1 MQFFCDVMLGRLAK
15 YLRILGFDTLYSRS
29 ASVSTL
35 VSKAFSDNRV
45 ILTRRTELVKRSV
58 AAPLLF
64 IHSNEPEEQIRQVLQ
79 HLQIAPADTKPLS
92 RCLAC
97 NSLLHNADRHQVEGR
112 VPAYVFSTIERFSA
126 CPECRRVYWQ
136 GTHSANMLQRIAN
149 ILQLPDAQPKTLT

>member
-15 YLRILGFDTLYSRS
+15 YLRILGFDTLYNR
-29 ASVSTL
+29 SVSVSAL
-35 VSKAFSDNRV
+35 ISKALSDNRV
-45 ILTRRTELVKRSV
+45 VLTRRTALVKRSV

-64 IHSNEPEEQIRQVLQ
+64 IHSNDPAEQVGEVLQ

-97 NSLLHNADRHQVEGR
+97 NSLLHNADRDHVEGR
-112 VPAYVFSTIERFSA
+112 VPSYVFSTIERFSA

-136 GTHSANMLQRIAN
+136 GTHYANMLQRISKL
-149 ILQLPDAQPKTLT
+149 LQQPDAQP